1 MKRIAQIIIAL
12 TMVLVFT
19 TPAYA
24 QDEPGRS
31 LFDRLFAPTTSSR
44 ANTERAG
51 IDAQAQVDA
60 AQATADGKAR
70 VAEQERMAAEA
81 IARVEADN
89 RLSELDRQI
98 KIAEIEGLRDTLV
111 AEINAGQA
119 VDVATIEG
127 NTAITIAGKA
137 KDNVWAVAFA
147 LIAVIVAFTIARNA
161 NKAVDIVERRMLE
174 PPKVYKPIE
183 KQDYTLLD
191 AEDYAFIT
199 TRESKDHEIS
209 I

>member
-1 MKRIAQIIIAL
+1 MKRIAITVA
-12 TMVLVFT
+12 VLAT
-19 TPAYA
+19 ILMATPAYA
-24 QDEPGRS
+24 QDEPRS
-31 LFDRLFAPTTSSR
+31 FFDRLFAPTTTSNAR
-44 ANTERAG
+44 TEQAE

-60 AQATADGKAR
+60 AQAAADGKAR
-70 VAEQERMAAEA
+70 VAEQERMAQEA

-98 KIAEIEGLRDTLV
+98 KIAEIQGLRDTLV

-137 KDNVWAVAFA
+137 EDNVWAVALA
-147 LIAVIVAFTIARNA
+147 LIAVIIAFTIARNA
-161 NKAVDIVERRMLE
+161 NKAVDIVHRRMLE

-183 KQDYTLLD
+183 RPTYAMID
-191 AEDYAFIT
+191 AENNALIT
-199 TRESKDHEIS
+199 TTERADHEVNI
-209 I
+209 